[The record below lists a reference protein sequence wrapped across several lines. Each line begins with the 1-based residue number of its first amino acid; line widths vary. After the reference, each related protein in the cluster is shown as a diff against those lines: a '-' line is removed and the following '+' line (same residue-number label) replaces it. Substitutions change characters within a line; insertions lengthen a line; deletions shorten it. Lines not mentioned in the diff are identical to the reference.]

1 MDLITPKEA
10 AGMLRVTRGT
20 IYKLIARGELRAF
33 KIPRMI
39 DRPITRCS
47 SQHYRLD
54 RADVIALTEKNPA
67 GIVI

>member
-10 AGMLRVTRGT
+10 AGMLRVT
-20 IYKLIARGELRAF
+20 
-33 KIPRMI
+33 MI

-54 RADVIALTEKNPA
+54 RADVSALTEKTS
-67 GIVI
+67 